1 MEPSLSGKTRIL
13 AACETSFNHRMA
25 PALMDHVFP
34 DKTQCESIFYLI
46 LNLLS
51 TLVCKEN
58 HICLRQ
64 MGSLCTAPGQ
74 LSNQLIRIE
83 T

>member
-58 HICLRQ
+58 HIAWDRWAAYALPQDNCLINW
-64 MGSLCTAPGQ
+64 S
-74 LSNQLIRIE
+74 E
-83 T
+83 